1 MSEAFRQICLSV
13 SWTLRQLNLV
23 ELLIRT
29 VRNLTTRLLRRNATG
44 AQELRVNVVIV
55 PLSIESIQMVLQK
68 MNTDDPLK
76 NTWKVQLAVSL
87 GASLVLCALFVWNY
101 FILQSP
107 LLCAGTP
114 FDSSVQPSQSFLFG
128 ASFCQT
134 LYRYYRAFLSFYS
147 DSEDKLFQSSYMTYS
162 VLLLS
167 TLSCLSVAVSS
178 SVDFSPFT
186 CNDVFNVK
194 TRLSFWMEQLVSLPF
209 MIFLSSTLLESKQT
223 TTTITED
230 RQSQI
235 FSALGI
241 LFFILQF
248 RVNEARLLRAV
259 CFLLGV
265 IFTGKSIILLHQTS
279 LEEYQQLKERY
290 EKSLSLPESFQNSSK
305 KANNGSGSEEIQP
318 LVINNVIMTTNP
330 KKEELFIRMQQSA
343 GKFKAGNVLKYSFLG
358 YGILYF
364 LTLLTVLN
372 SSQFVFLCF
381 AVSCLQKLLFCEV
394 LVNHPISINLD
405 RISDDNN
412 LENNLV
418 DVFTNT
424 NGELNNNSTP
434 LTNDNI
440 STSTTPA
447 HHTQEQHL
455 LLLEEEKKIN
465 EGSRSMFFRYIFH
478 EIRVPLNSISL
489 GLQLLQENKVLNK
502 QDMEILMMMK
512 ESVNFMGQTLNDV
525 LSLQKIEEGMLQ
537 LEYKPFPPKQIVD
550 SVLYSFR

>member
-1 MSEAFRQICLSV
+1 MPQE
-13 SWTLRQLNLV
+13 
-23 ELLIRT
+23 
-29 VRNLTTRLLRRNATG
+29 RRSYDKRG
-44 AQELRVNVVIV
+44 DSSFF
-55 PLSIESIQMVLQK
+55 SIDSIQMVLQK
-68 MNTDDPLK
+68 MNADVPSN
-76 NTWKVQLAVSL
+76 NTWKFQLAVSL
-87 GASLVLCALFVWNY
+87 GASLVLSALFIWNY
-101 FILQSP
+101 FLLQSP
-107 LLCAGTP
+107 LVCAGAP

-167 TLSCLSVAVSS
+167 TLSCLSLAVSS
-178 SVDFSPFT
+178 SIDFSPFT

-223 TTTITED
+223 TTNITED
-230 RQSQI
+230 RLSQI
-235 FSALGI
+235 FSALGVF
-241 LFFILQF
+241 FFILQF
-248 RVNEARLLRAV
+248 RVNETRLLGTV

-265 IFTGKSIILLHQTS
+265 ILNGKSINLPHQTS
-279 LEEYQQLKERY
+279 REEFEQLKERY
-290 EKSLSLPESFQNSSK
+290 EKSLLPESLQNSSGK
-305 KANNGSGSEEIQP
+305 NTNNGSGIEEIQP
-318 LVINNVIMTTNP
+318 LIINNDIMTMNP
-330 KKEELFIRMQQSA
+330 KKEELFIRMQQA
-343 GKFKAGNVLKYSFLG
+343 EEKLKAVNLLRYSFIG

-364 LTLLTVLN
+364 LRLFTVLN
-372 SSQFVFLCF
+372 HNQFNFLLF
-381 AVSCLQKLLFCEV
+381 AVSCLQKILFCEV
-394 LVNHPISINLD
+394 LVNHPSSINLD
-405 RISDDNN
+405 RISDNNN
-412 LENNLV
+412 LENTLV

-424 NGELNNNSTP
+424 NGEVNSTKTTTNENNNNVT
-434 LTNDNI
+434 
-440 STSTTPA
+440 STSTTPG
-447 HHTQEQHL
+447 HHTQQQHL

-537 LEYKPFPPKQIVD
+537 LEYKPFPPKEIVD